1 MAYGRL
7 RVRGYGRK
15 VGGRRVGAARG
26 RYGRRGA
33 VGRIRRIVNPMP
45 TFVETFH
52 KAEDNVL
59 VAAGGST
66 GSVFKVRISDIPQ
79 WQQYLALYKQ
89 YRINWVK
96 VTLIPQ
102 TDGSAADVNAY
113 SYNFAQT
120 LSGQGMGRIAWSI
133 QDSPNVAAPAT
144 ELEVLNDNGAKI
156 RPLRSMWSC
165 AFKPVPDLAMTGTAA
180 QRVFTKSRFKPFL
193 SFETEA
199 NNNPLHGAVQTF
211 INLPGNQLGP
221 SGPASY
227 QTYMCY
233 YKVSFTLRDPK

>member
-1 MAYGRL
+1 MAYGRI
-7 RVRGYGRK
+7 RGRGYGRK
-15 VGGRRVGAARG
+15 VGGRRVGAVRG

-33 VGRIRRIVNPMP
+33 AGRIRRAMNPMP

-52 KAEDNVL
+52 KPEDNVL
-59 VAAGGST
+59 VGAGGGT
-66 GSVFKVRISDIPQ
+66 GSVFKVKISDVPQ

-113 SYNFAQT
+113 GYNFSIP

-133 QDSPNVAAPAT
+133 QDSPNVGAPAT
-144 ELEVLNDNGAKI
+144 EMEVLNDNGAKV
-156 RPLRSMWSC
+156 RPLKSMWSQ

-180 QRVFTKSRFKPFL
+180 QRVYTKSRFRPFMN
-193 SFETEA
+193 FDTESA
-199 NNNPLHGAVQTF
+199 NNPLHGAVQTY
-211 INLPGNQLGP
+211 ISLPGFQGP
-221 SGPASY
+221 SGPASF
-227 QTYMCY
+227 QTYNCY